1 MIAENHAT
9 RTGESSEVRCRFCQ
23 SSEIAHIGNA
33 EFVRGFNWPIWD
45 CRACGCRFTRH
56 DQNVYDQLHS
66 ESGSCYTRYR
76 EIAAAIKP
84 LFDRRD
90 RDGLR
95 GQLSQVSKYE
105 FIIKKLS
112 GLSANA
118 RLLEI
123 GCARGFLTSY
133 FILCGHD
140 ILGIDVSQDAVA
152 SANEVFGNHFALA
165 GSAEIEARAPYDAIY
180 HVGTIGCVG
189 DPVGMT
195 EQLLG
200 LLKPGGTLLFNS
212 PNRDA
217 CNQGDQLWFESAPP
231 PDVVTLFAPG
241 FWRRRF
247 SKVADVSEEVE
258 LLDSDQSFAIG
269 FRKLLHVRWRHP
281 EPLPLTQTAEASAA
295 PARARHKTGNFFE
308 RAIRK
313 VARASRV
320 SYLAPR
326 QPSEFGLFVTMK
338 RK

>member
-9 RTGESSEVRCRFCQ
+9 RTGESSEVRCRLCQ
-23 SSEIAHIGNA
+23 SCEIAHIGNA

-66 ESGSCYTRYR
+66 EVGSCYTRYR

-90 RDGLR
+90 CDELR
-95 GQLSQVSKYE
+95 SQLSQASKYK
-105 FIIKKLS
+105 FIINKLS

-118 RLLEI
+118 RLLEM

-133 FILCGHD
+133 FILRGYD
-140 ILGIDVSQDAVA
+140 ILGVDVSKDAVT
-152 SANEVFGNHFALA
+152 SANEMFGNHFALA
-165 GSAEIEARAPYDAIY
+165 GSPEMEARAPYDAIY

-241 FWRRRF
+241 FWRIRLG
-247 SKVADVSEEVE
+247 KVADVSEDVE
-258 LLDSDQSFAIG
+258 LLDADQSFAIG
-269 FRKLLHVRWRHP
+269 LHKLLRVRWRQP
-281 EPLPLTQTAEASAA
+281 EPVPITETAGASAA
-295 PARARHKTGNFFE
+295 PPRARDKIWNFVE
-308 RAIRK
+308 RAMKKI
-313 VARASRV
+313 VRV
-320 SYLAPR
+320 SRLSHLAPR
-326 QPSEFGLFVTMK
+326 QPSEFGLFVTMH